1 MLGEGR
7 LLDDALAES
16 RDLATLQP
24 RDRAFVRVLAATTL
38 RRLGQIDG
46 LVDHCLDRPL
56 KAKQAEVKTLLR
68 LGACQLMF
76 LDTPAH
82 AAVDSTVAL
91 ARGAALGGYRGLV
104 NAVLRRLTR
113 EGAAIRD
120 GQDPAT
126 GP

>member
-1 MLGEGR
+1 VLGEGR

-56 KAKQAEVKTLLR
+56 KARPMPPSTAPWPW
-68 LGACQLMF
+68 
-76 LDTPAH
+76 PA
-82 AAVDSTVAL
+82 APPWA
-91 ARGAALGGYRGLV
+91 
-104 NAVLRRLTR
+104 
-113 EGAAIRD
+113 
-120 GQDPAT
+120 AT
-126 GP
+126 GAW